1 MINSVNNISF
11 KAVYTPKFT
20 KFSESQQKVF
30 KDIKAKLKDEK
41 NNFLVESAENDSIIL
56 SEISGVKEA
65 GAGLDKKFSY
75 ENAVKIG
82 RYDENNLF
90 EIKDYKKHIKEQIK
104 DFGGLLSCI
113 CFLLPVALGFMYVMT
128 NKNHSTVQQTEK
140 VVTIAKDSLQTIKQ
154 DSLKLTQESL
164 RVFK

>member
-1 MINSVNNISF
+1 MVNAINNVNF
-11 KAVYTPKFT
+11 KGVYTPKFT
-20 KFSESQQKVF
+20 KFSDSQQRVF
-30 KDIKAKLKDEK
+30 DDIKNKLKDK
-41 NNFLVESAENDSIIL
+41 KTNFLVESAENDSVIL

-104 DFGGLLSCI
+104 DFGGLLSFI
-113 CFLLPVALGFMYVMT
+113 CFILPAALGLMYVIT
-128 NKNHSTVQQTEK
+128 TKNHSTIQQTEK
-140 VVTIAKDSLQTIKQ
+140 VVTIAKDSLQTLKQ
-154 DSLKLTQESL
+154 DTFQITKDSLKM
-164 RVFK
+164 FK